1 MRTILFFLS
10 IFSPIFIFSQVVE
23 QFTDGNFTLKPNWIG
38 TDSKFEI
45 NSSFQLKTKDIQED
59 TAFLSV
65 KHELTNLED
74 KEWRFWIKQSF
85 SPSANN
91 YARVYL
97 TASSYELKTQPNGYF
112 LQFGESG
119 SIDAI
124 RLFKSENKV
133 IKELGNAT
141 IGAIAT
147 NFIVAVKV
155 VREKDGTWRL
165 FTDYNGGDN
174 YIEEFSVNENSAL
187 TGSYFGFFCKY
198 TKTNASKFFFDNIY
212 IGPKIVDKI
221 PPVLQSITI
230 KNEKQL
236 LLTFS
241 EKIDTN
247 FINNSDNYLIT
258 NNSVFSVKRD
268 SIKQNSILLTLNQP
282 LLNAN
287 NYTVQI
293 LKVQD
298 KSGNISTDL
307 IQSVYFLIA
316 EKPLPGDVILNE
328 IMANPSPPV
337 GLAELEYIEIYNN
350 SNKYFN
356 LENWIVTDGT
366 SKGKIANGW
375 LAPHTYRLLCNT
387 NSLAFMNQALGVTS
401 FPSLNNSGDKVQL
414 LDSSGLLLDEI
425 QYDATWYHDDVKN
438 KGGWSLERINPNHPC
453 SDGNNWSASTH
464 FDGGTPGEQNALY
477 DTLKKTFPIDVSMV
491 DVSDSLNLNIVFNQQ
506 VKSNKNALSFSNGLT
521 LDTLI
526 TTPNT
531 WNISL
536 KNTLI
541 PSKEY
546 QLTVSQ
552 IEDCWGDKTTLS
564 IPFAL
569 SEKPVIGELII
580 NEILFNPYSDGSDFV
595 EIKNVSN
602 KWINTNTLSFGNLN
616 QGTLTTEKVITNR
629 YIKPGEVVVF
639 ASEKESIIKNYQ
651 STNANQFIQTKL
663 PSYNNDSGT
672 VILLFNN
679 NILDKVSYQ
688 ENWHFTLLNDYD
700 GKALERINPLN
711 ASQDK
716 SNWQTASQT
725 SGFATPGNENSH
737 VYKTTN
743 QSDNSVFLTS
753 SVLSPDNDG
762 VDDLLELNF
771 NLDENNVT
779 STVTIYHPNGEPV
792 KHWLKNEFIGKGDK
806 RHWDGI
812 DNKGQRIKTGMYLL
826 VVENLTISSGKNETL
841 KIPFVVTIN
850 S

>member
-1 MRTILFFLS
+1 MRSIVFFLV
-10 IFSPIFIFSQVVE
+10 IFCPIFIFSQVE
-23 QFTDGNFTLKPNWIG
+23 DQFTDGNFTLKPNWIG
-38 TDSKFEI
+38 TDAKFEI
-45 NSSFQLKTKDIQED
+45 NSAFQLKTKDSQED

-97 TASSYELKTQPNGYF
+97 TASSYELKTQPDGYF

-147 NFIVAVKV
+147 NFIVAVKI

-174 YIEEFSVNENSAL
+174 YIEEFSVNENSSL
-187 TGSYFGFFCKY
+187 LGSYFGFYCKY
-198 TKTNASKFFFDNIY
+198 TKTNASKFYFDNVY

-221 PPVLQSITI
+221 PPILNEIIV
-230 KNEKQL
+230 KNDKQI

-247 FINNSDNYLIT
+247 FILNTDNYLIT
-258 NNSVFSVKRD
+258 NNTVFLIKRD
-268 SIKQNSILLTLNQP
+268 SVKQNTLLLTLNNN
-282 LLNAN
+282 LINAN
-287 NYTVQI
+287 TYTLQV

-298 KSGNISTDL
+298 LSGNSSSNL
-307 IQSVYFLIA
+307 SQNFHFLIA

-328 IMANPSPPV
+328 IMANPSPPI

-356 LENWIVTDGT
+356 LENWLVTDGT

-425 QYDATWYHDDVKN
+425 QYDATWYHDDVKS

-464 FDGGTPGEQNALY
+464 LDGGTPGEQNAVY
-477 DTLKKTFPIDVSMV
+477 DTLKKTFPIDVTMV
-491 DVSDSLNLNIVFNQQ
+491 DVSDSINLKIVFNQH
-506 VKSNKNALSFSNGLT
+506 VKSNKNAISVSNDLT
-521 LDTLI
+521 IDTLI

-531 WNISL
+531 WNITF
-536 KNTLI
+536 KNPI
-541 PSKEY
+541 QASKENK
-546 QLTVSQ
+546 LTISS
-552 IEDCWGDKTTLS
+552 IENCWGDITTIS

-569 SEKPVIGELII
+569 SENPMAGDLII

-595 EIKNVSN
+595 EITNNSK
-602 KWINTNTLSFGNLN
+602 KWINSNSLAFGNTN
-616 QGTLTTEKVITNR
+616 QGEISTEKVTSNR
-629 YIKPGEVVVF
+629 YIKPGEVVFF
-639 ASEKESIIKNYQ
+639 ASEKESIVKNYP

-672 VILLFNN
+672 VILLYNN
-679 NILDKVSYQ
+679 TIIDKVSYQ

-700 GKALERINPLN
+700 GKSLERISTANI
-711 ASQDK
+711 SQDK

-737 VYKTTN
+737 AYKTNN
-743 QSDNSVFLTS
+743 QPNEYVFLTS
-753 SVLSPDNDG
+753 SVLSPNNDG

-771 NLDENNVT
+771 NSSLNEIN
-779 STVTIYHPNGEPV
+779 STVTIYQPNGEIV
-792 KHWLKNEFIGKGDK
+792 KHWLKNEFIGKQEK
-806 RHWDGI
+806 KHWDGI
-812 DNKGQRIKTGMYLL
+812 DNKGQRIKTGIYLL
-826 VVENLTISSGKNETL
+826 VVENLSISSGNQETL
-841 KIPFVVTIN
+841 KIPFAVTID
-850 S
+850 